1 MDEALLMTGDE
12 LVERIGA
19 RATYDLVLTLER
31 RGKAI
36 AHYAGRPGRRS
47 KDRALRKR
55 NIEILRLRLIEHQTY
70 GEIARAVDLSK
81 PRIPQILHIYFG
93 VDRRPHRATSIKL
106 PVEALA
112 VVRESLR
119 MQLLSMMQDL
129 CACITAGVG
138 LEWDCFDLTRSVL
151 ADVEGVDDDVE
162 IASLGR
168 KRGVALAD
176 ALRRQLDIERYL
188 TDTLDEGQRE
198 RHRADA
204 AMIERLLSE
213 IQS

>member
-19 RATYDLVLTLER
+19 RATYDLVVALDR

-36 AHYAGRPGRRS
+36 AHYPGRPGRRS
-47 KDRALRKR
+47 QDKALRKR
-55 NIEILRLRLIEHQTY
+55 NIEILRLRIVEHRTH
-70 GEIARAVDLSK
+70 GEVAKAVGLSK

-93 VDRRPHRATSIKL
+93 VNKGARRVSSVKI

-119 MQLLSMMQDL
+119 MRLLAMMQDL
-129 CACITAGVG
+129 CACITAGAG
-138 LEWDCFDLTRSVL
+138 LEWESFDLMRAVL

-168 KRGVALAD
+168 KRGVALAE

-188 TDTLDEGQRE
+188 TDTPDEGQRE
-198 RHRADA
+198 RHSADA
-204 AMIERLLSE
+204 AMIERLLSAM
-213 IQS
+213 QL